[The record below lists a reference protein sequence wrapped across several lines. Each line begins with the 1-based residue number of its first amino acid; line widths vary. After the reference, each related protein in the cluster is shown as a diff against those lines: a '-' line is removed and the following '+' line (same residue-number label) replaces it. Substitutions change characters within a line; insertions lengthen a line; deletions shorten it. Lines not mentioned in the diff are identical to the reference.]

1 MPTYETCQ
9 AISPTGNKCR
19 RGGDH
24 QVSLHVS
31 QPLAHHF
38 YNEER
43 IDEWWFD
50 DPSDI
55 TVAPYLVRLPPVASM
70 TLALWTIVPAPI
82 EASPIASS
90 VPTESTDSVPPVM
103 TAPRMSAA

>member
-24 QVSLHVS
+24 QVSLRVS

-38 YNEER
+38 YNRER

-70 TLALWTIVPAPI
+70 IF
-82 EASPIASS
+82 ASYI
-90 VPTESTDSVPPVM
+90 
-103 TAPRMSAA
+103 